1 MVISQKQQ
9 QANRRNA
16 EHSTGPKTPEGK
28 EAVRFN
34 ALTWTLRAR
43 SLILP
48 SDNPHDYQQL
58 WNELE
63 AEWQPQTQPE
73 RHYMEQMCVCHWLLT
88 RTAQSESRVHE
99 SHLDFGE
106 KLALLGRVDARRVNL
121 ERSYTAGLRE
131 LQRLQ
136 KERQARPQPQPEPA
150 AKAAPAASPQPA
162 EPAVPPPAYVMSQP
176 EDAHPAFCSPETP
189 DTR

>member
-1 MVISQKQQ
+1 MVISKKQQ
-9 QANRRNA
+9 ESNRKNA

-43 SLILP
+43 SLFLP
-48 SDNPHDYQQL
+48 GDDPHEYQQL

-88 RTAQSESRVHE
+88 RTAQSESRVYE

-121 ERSYTAGLRE
+121 ERSYTTGLRE
-131 LQRLQ
+131 MQRLQ
-136 KERQARPQPQPEPA
+136 KERQARPQPQPEPV
-150 AKAAPAASPQPA
+150 AKAAPAPTPQPA
-162 EPAVPPPAYVMSQP
+162 QANVPSPAYVMSDAA
-176 EDAHPAFCSPETP
+176 EAHPVLCSATT

>member
-1 MVISQKQQ
+1 MVISKKQQ
-9 QANRRNA
+9 ESNRKNA

-34 ALTWTLRAR
+34 ALTWSLRAR
-43 SLILP
+43 SLIFP
-48 SDNPHDYQQL
+48 TDDPHEYQQL

-88 RTAQSESRVHE
+88 RTAQTESRVYE
-99 SHLDFGE
+99 SQRDFAE

-136 KERQARPQPQPEPA
+136 KERQARPQPT
-150 AKAAPAASPQPA
+150 AKAAAVPVP
-162 EPAVPPPAYVMSQP
+162 EPVHQNVPPPAYVMSEQA
-176 EDAHPAFCSPETP
+176 EAHPISCAPVTP